1 MKDLGLTREDFAKEF
16 LKFTEL
22 NPPLN
27 FNVVFIYIYIFS
39 FKTTLTHFS
48 QLIFHLFVST
58 PY

>member
-27 FNVVFIYIYIFS
+27 FNVVFIYIYS
-39 FKTTLTHFS
+39 ALKPL
-48 QLIFHLFVST
+48 
-58 PY
+58 